1 MPYQLLNIMVLTP
14 AFKEWSL
21 VLKASGLANEIK
33 SGNIPLDFATW
44 SSSVDLARELEK
56 ERWAEE
62 RMGGEEAQEAQ
73 ATPAEVFWD
82 VEKLSRTGRGEARR
96 VQGV

>member
-1 MPYQLLNIMVLTP
+1 M
-14 AFKEWSL
+14 
-21 VLKASGLANEIK
+21 
-33 SGNIPLDFATW
+33 
-44 SSSVDLARELEK
+44 DLARELEK
-56 ERWAEE
+56 EQWAEE

-73 ATPAEVFWD
+73 ATPEEVFWD